1 MITKEIVNGEEVFAI
16 KHSEKTFACGTCMF
30 DARNGGGGGCM
41 DIRCTSSERGGKAG
55 VYFRPTHDLKAL
67 AAYHV
72 QEATK

>member
-1 MITKEIVNGEEVFAI
+1 MITKEIVNGEEVFAVE
-16 KHSEKTFACGTCMF
+16 HSKTAFACSSCMF
-30 DARNGGGGGCM
+30 DDGGSDCM